1 MKKIKLFSLFAAI
14 LFAGSA
20 MATDVT
26 LFTTNFSTA
35 DGWSTESIVTSS
47 QTTNTKVIKGTTIS
61 FKGYKSSDLTV
72 AVGKT
77 ETADGTLTFTGN
89 NLSASAGSAS
99 DANYYMAIPVSNVNG
114 TLTVTTTG
122 DAAKWYYTYDD
133 GNTGQVVAR
142 AQASANY
149 TFTIT
154 GLKSSNVTVYIGS
167 NAKKMNSIT
176 FTTPQL
182 ITEPWLSF
190 SEENV
195 KLSVTPN
202 ISTAESTITLKGSNL
217 TAGTYSLNGPN
228 VTGLNVTPNTI
239 TVGEDGAIN
248 QVITLSYTSDV
259 DVLEATEPL
268 SITINEQTAQ
278 LDITYSAVLSVD
290 AYTIFH
296 WQMSGETAPVAGTV
310 LLATGGNIM
319 PATTDTK
326 TTFATESAAYVT
338 DTPEDMKATGV
349 KGVKFGG
356 NALSFKVVLADNT
369 PFKAGD
375 IVSICDYY
383 PWKISSTSEHNG
395 DLAASLATGTDKSN
409 YAVGQVVLTAN
420 ADTLYLMR
428 AEGSGTGI
436 AAIKVERPTECA
448 DAKVALPENPDI
460 EVEANSTTITAPTLE
475 NEYSLTVTYASSDE
489 EVVSVDANTGTL
501 TKGTKTGM
509 ATITIRWGR
518 QTIESVR
525 YCAGE
530 LAYTVTVKSGAT
542 AVENTAV
549 AAPAMKVIRD
559 GQLLIIRE
567 GRTYTAQGME
577 LR

>member
-1 MKKIKLFSLFAAI
+1 MKKIKLFSLFAAL

-20 MATDVT
+20 MAAT
-26 LFTTNFSTA
+26 
-35 DGWSTESIVTSS
+35 
-47 QTTNTKVIKGTTIS
+47 TTI
-61 FKGYKSSDLTV
+61 FD
-72 AVGKT
+72 
-77 ETADGTLTFTGN
+77 
-89 NLSASAGSAS
+89 AS
-99 DANYYMAIPVSNVNG
+99 DADWSASGVNLTTGPTIVGDVTWYGRSSAAISSNTLDFSDGVQWTAYLKFGGNSTFKSGSDLAGVLTYRPAVAG
-114 TLTVTTTG
+114 TLKVYTMGGG
-122 DAAKWYYTYDD
+122 DSARKLYVSQSISETNRDTKTAIAYADGSNKAASI
-133 GNTGQVVAR
+133 AI
-142 AQASANY
+142 ASVNA
-149 TFTIT
+149 
-154 GLKSSNVTVYIGS
+154 GEMVYIWSDQNMYVYG
-167 NAKKMNSIT
+167 IT
-176 FTTPQL
+176 FEETAP
-182 ITEPWLSF
+182 ITEPWVSF
-190 SEENV
+190 SEE
-195 KLSVTPN
+195 SVTLAITPT
-202 ISTAESTITLKGSNL
+202 ITTATKEITLKGGNL
-217 TAGTYSLNGPN
+217 TAGTYSLNVPN

-310 LLATGGNIM
+310 LLATGGKIT
-319 PATTDTK
+319 PTTTDAGK
-326 TTFATESAAYVT
+326 TFKTESAAYVT
-338 DTPEDMKATGV
+338 DTPDDMKATDG
-349 KGVKFGG
+349 KGVKFGE
-356 NALSFKVVLADNT
+356 NALSFKVALADNT

-375 IVSICDYY
+375 IVSICGYNT
-383 PWKISSTSEHNG
+383 WEISSTSEHTG
-395 DLAASLATGTDKSN
+395 DLAASLATGNDKN
-409 YAVGQVVLTAN
+409 TYAVGQVVLTAD

-428 AEGSGTGI
+428 AESSSTCI

-448 DAKVALPENPDI
+448 DAEVALPENPDV
-460 EVEANSTTITAPTLE
+460 EVEANSTTIDAPTLE
-475 NEYSLTVTYASSDE
+475 NKHDLTVTYASSDE
-489 EVVSVDANTGTL
+489 EVVAVDANTGAL

-549 AAPAMKVIRD
+549 AAPAVKVIRD

-567 GRTYTAQGME
+567 GKTYTAQGVE